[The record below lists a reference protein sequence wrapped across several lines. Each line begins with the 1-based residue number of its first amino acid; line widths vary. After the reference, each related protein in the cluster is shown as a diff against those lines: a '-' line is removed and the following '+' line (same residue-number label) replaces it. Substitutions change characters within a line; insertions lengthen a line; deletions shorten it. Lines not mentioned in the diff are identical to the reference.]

1 MLYRIKRLIVKV
13 MPPDKNL
20 HFMVGLVI
28 GLYTKQLSAIWLN
41 MWYARL
47 IAMAL
52 VILIAIVAEVSDKK
66 SGKGT
71 PERADA
77 LYTIAGGLV
86 GMI

>member
-1 MLYRIKRLIVKV
+1 MKRILIKLL
-13 MPPDKNL
+13 PYDKL
-20 HFMVGLVI
+20 QHFMVGLVL
-28 GLYTKQLSAIWLN
+28 GLYSKQGLFYIGIN

-52 VILIAIVAEVSDKK
+52 VILIAIVAEVIDKK